1 MGAFKRIHP
10 LPPAAPPPLCSE
22 VAVRSMLFA
31 IHACVNGPSS
41 SLCRSIKKKGLPCGA
56 ALAHWPL
63 LDSNRV
69 GAHTTMCAGGV
80 PVLLSILVLLLLL
93 TSAPEGVEMFMRL
106 GGCVSFWLPMNR
118 LYFVRRL
125 FVSRLPKGPLV
136 LDPRRILTSSVCV
149 RWRCVVMEVEC
160 GMVRICGLQA
170 VRTAQAYGLRGGS
183 GACGWRCW
191 SRWSH
196 VSSRH

>member
-10 LPPAAPPPLCSE
+10 LHPATPRRC
-22 VAVRSMLFA
+22 VMRSQCDRCCLRFMPVLMDRA
-31 IHACVNGPSS
+31 A
-41 SLCRSIKKKGLPCGA
+41 RSPFHQKKNCLPCGA

-63 LDSNRV
+63 LDSDRV
-69 GAHTTMCAGGV
+69 GAHATMCAGGV
-80 PVLLSILVLLLLL
+80 LVLLSILLLLLLL
-93 TSAPEGVEMFMRL
+93 TSALERVEMFMRL
-106 GGCVSFWLPMNR
+106 GVCVSLWLPMNR
-118 LYFVRRL
+118 FYFVRRL
-125 FVSRLPKGPLV
+125 FVSRLPKGPIV
-136 LDPRRILTSSVCV
+136 LDGRRILTSSVCV

>member
-10 LPPAAPPPLCSE
+10 LPPASPPPPLCNE

-41 SLCRSIKKKGLPCGA
+41 SLAVPSKKKGLPCGA

-80 PVLLSILVLLLLL
+80 LVLLSILLLLLLL

-106 GGCVSFWLPMNR
+106 GVCVSFWLLLNR

-125 FVSRLPKGPLV
+125 FVRRLPKGPIV
-136 LDPRRILTSSVCV
+136 LDPGRILTSSVCV

-170 VRTAQAYGLRGGS
+170 VRTAYAYGLRGGS
-183 GACGWRCW
+183 GAFGWRC
-191 SRWSH
+191 
-196 VSSRH
+196 